1 MLIKILR
8 NFAIFCALA
17 GESLAADIIVNDL
30 SFAREGLA
38 LVTIKGPIRAG
49 DGPIFVRETGPYPYV
64 SVIFDSPGGSLE
76 DGLIIGETI
85 SAREY
90 SATVGVDMSCFSACA
105 LAWLASPFRS
115 MSMTSQVGLHAAYTQ
130 TEYGHEVSGVGNA
143 AIGAYLNNL
152 SMPRE
157 AIYYATQADPQ
168 SLSYLTPRMADRLG
182 IKVYLLDDTNS
193 DLDGDPGFDRYIG
206 GGAVPDMIPE
216 QFLELTSFIVL
227 ETALRVEE
235 LQYSS
240 LADLIVEMR
249 NGTFASVAGPFSPN
263 EATRIMITW
272 ADLPRKAFA
281 TNGADFLY
289 VVEDKSEQ
297 TVELEQEQIDWISA
311 ANDYLD
317 RYPEMRAPKVIKAF
331 DRVVLELSKDPSVA
345 QLLHS
350 EFLLHV
356 HRRLLNDRE
365 FTDLNVP
372 RMRSDLQP
380 REGSINRLGQDTNSH
395 VFSAGNASGIGKS
408 KVGNLTPSQAAQ
420 FQDLP
425 PLTMPLENLD

>member
-49 DGPIFVRETGPYPYV
+49 DGPVFVRETGPYPYV

-76 DGLIIGETI
+76 DGLMIGETI

-157 AIYYATQADPQ
+157 VIYYATQADPQ

-206 GGAVPDMIPE
+206 GGTLPDMIPE

-227 ETALRVEE
+227 ETALRVEA

-240 LADLIVEMR
+240 SADLIVEMR
-249 NGTFASVAGPFSPN
+249 NGAFASVIGPFSPN
-263 EATRIMITW
+263 EAMRIMRTW
-272 ADLPRKAFA
+272 ADLPRKAF
-281 TNGADFLY
+281 TSSGADFLY
-289 VVEDKSEQ
+289 VVEDKAGQNVNIEKK
-297 TVELEQEQIDWISA
+297 QEDWIDA
-311 ANDYLD
+311 ANEYLA

-345 QLLHS
+345 QLPHS
-350 EFLLHV
+350 KFLLHV
-356 HRRLLNDRE
+356 HRRLLNDPE
-365 FTDLNVP
+365 F
-372 RMRSDLQP
+372 SDLTIPQMQ
-380 REGSINRLGQDTNSH
+380 RDLHSHEGASNRLGQDSH
-395 VFSAGNASGIGKS
+395 SQVFSAGNSGGVGKS
-408 KVGNLTPSQAAQ
+408 EFGNLTPSQAAQ